1 MKLGLI
7 SALAIAVAWALLA
20 IAQLWAQPLSAGVF
34 IKVSVTAGILV
45 VLILI
50 VTLAVR
56 EYLSEKKMKDDGFI
70 DG

>member
-20 IAQLWAQPLSAGVF
+20 IVQLWAQPLPAGVF

-56 EYLSEKKMKDDGFI
+56 EYLSEKKLKDDGYI